1 MTIGLRVMISELYF
15 GLTVK
20 EKNKMTMGDHIRN
33 MTDIELGKFIADIF
47 FAVPNSDDKEEFQR
61 IISDALGEE
70 EDS

>member
-1 MTIGLRVMISELYF
+1 
-15 GLTVK
+15 
-20 EKNKMTMGDHIRN
+20 MGDHIRN